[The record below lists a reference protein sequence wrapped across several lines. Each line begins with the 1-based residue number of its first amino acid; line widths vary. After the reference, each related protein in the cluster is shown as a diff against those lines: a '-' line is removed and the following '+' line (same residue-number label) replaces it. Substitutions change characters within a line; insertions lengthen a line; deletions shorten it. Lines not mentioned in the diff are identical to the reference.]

1 MGYNDPIGSHM
12 GHIGPTLSK
21 EKACQ
26 SRERE
31 VHAEL
36 HIRPAR
42 SDHSWIVG
50 TRVLLHRH
58 ASRTN

>member
-36 HIRPAR
+36 HILYVQRDPSTA
-42 SDHSWIVG
+42 G
-50 TRVLLHRH
+50 
-58 ASRTN
+58 